1 MNNDTTSTLSGS
13 NIERE
18 TCAQGHRQ
26 SRVMWTSFEDERSW
40 RTEVSTTNTTLA
52 MNDQWADKVYKNQ
65 VNSPWQTYGAHI
77 LKEDL
82 NMFNI
87 NG

>member
-1 MNNDTTSTLSGS
+1 
-13 NIERE
+13 
-18 TCAQGHRQ
+18 
-26 SRVMWTSFEDERSW
+26 
-40 RTEVSTTNTTLA
+40 

-82 NMFNI
+82 NVFNI